1 MKSQPNRMLRSRAA
15 LATGALMLGGVL
27 STEVDSQA
35 QGCVIARGAPVGLM
49 THTSTDGFPEAGD
62 WSATVAHRWFRSDRH
77 FVGKEEQKH
86 RKENGTEVIND
97 SHFIDAIATYN
108 WTKQFSL
115 SLTVPWVI
123 HDRSSLYEHMGNAS
137 GQRFHTQAGGLADM
151 RLSGNYWL
159 IKPENYSKGNI
170 AFGIGVKAPTG
181 DYKATDVFYRPTGP
195 QLRYVDSSIQPGD
208 GGWGF
213 FLETQGYHQIWGN
226 LSGYFNGSYLFN
238 PRERVEATNFSV
250 PDSYLGRAGLAYTI
264 WPKYGLALT
273 LGGRIEGVPPEDAIG
288 GSLGSRRP
296 GYSLGIEPGIGMMYK
311 QVTWT
316 VTAPVAIERNR
327 QRTFNAATT
336 GDAAFADYSINSA
349 FTYRF

>member
-1 MKSQPNRMLRSRAA
+1 MNSQPLRASRTRAA
-15 LATGALMLGGVL
+15 FVAAALLAVALF
-27 STEVDSQA
+27 TQADSRA
-35 QGCVIARGAPVGLM
+35 QGCVIARGAPAGLM
-49 THTSTDGFPEAGD
+49 THTNPDGFPEPGD
-62 WSATVAHRWFRSDRH
+62 WQATIAHRWFRSDRH
-77 FVGKEEQKH
+77 FVGREEQPQ
-86 RKENGTEVIND
+86 RQANGTEVIND

-108 WTKQFSL
+108 VTKQFSL

-137 GQRFHTQAGGLADM
+137 GQRFHTQSGGLADM
-151 RLSGNYWL
+151 RLGANYWL
-159 IKPENYSKGNI
+159 IKPEKYDKGNI

-181 DYKATDVFYRPTGP
+181 DYKATDIFYRPAGP
-195 QLRYVDSSIQPGD
+195 TLRYVDTSIQPGD

-238 PRERVEATNFSV
+238 PRERVQATGFSV

-273 LGGRIEGVPPEDAIG
+273 FGGRIEGVPPEDAIG

-296 GYSLGIEPGIGMMYK
+296 GYSLGVEPGLSLMYK
-311 QVTWT
+311 KFNFNLTT
-316 VTAPVAIERNR
+316 PVAIERNR
-327 QRTFNAATT
+327 QRTFNAAAT
-336 GDAAFADYSINSA
+336 GDAAFADYSVNSSL
-349 FTYRF
+349 TYRF